1 MKNGVTNGMSEYIN
15 TMHNKPNV
23 YIIRDP
29 INKKSYIGVSN
40 GKYKDY
46 FCSSQ
51 NKEFKQIIAERK
63 DTLKRKIVFEFD
75 TYEEA
80 LEAEYQLQ
88 DRRSKRGTWSNYYN
102 IIVGDPMGTV
112 RLSGESNPNYKDGM
126 LVGQYDDPTI
136 RKRVDKIRNA
146 ERHSEHK
153 VGNRHR
159 MLARYYLDKDET
171 KAKEHF
177 DAWQDYKRS
186 MPPSTKGNYIRKYES
201 WNDWKNKQS
210 INT

>member
-1 MKNGVTNGMSEYIN
+1 MSSTTGRKNGGNVASN
-15 TMHNKPNV
+15 TMKNKPNV
-23 YIIRDP
+23 YLIRDP

-40 GKYKDY
+40 GKHKNY

-51 NKEFKQIIAERK
+51 NKQFKKIIAERK
-63 DTLKRKIVFEFD
+63 DTLKRKIIFEFD
-75 TYEEA
+75 TYETA

-126 LVGQYDDPTI
+126 LVGQYDDPSI

-146 ERHSEHK
+146 ERHAEHK
-153 VGNRHR
+153 EGNRHR
-159 MLARYYLDKDET
+159 MLARYYLKIDEN

-177 DAWQDYKRS
+177 DAWQNYKRS
-186 MPPSTKGNYIRKYES
+186 MPKSAKGNYKRKFET
-201 WNDWKNKQS
+201 WNAWKDSQN
-210 INT
+210 I